1 MQYDNSIEST
11 REPMSIHRTH
21 TKSNDARFESRHRV
35 KLMSD
40 RRKARRFKIAQ
51 RIEQLTYPNG

>member
-21 TKSNDARFESRHRV
+21 TRTGSSRNDSRQRV

-51 RIEQLTYPNG
+51 RIEQLTYPS